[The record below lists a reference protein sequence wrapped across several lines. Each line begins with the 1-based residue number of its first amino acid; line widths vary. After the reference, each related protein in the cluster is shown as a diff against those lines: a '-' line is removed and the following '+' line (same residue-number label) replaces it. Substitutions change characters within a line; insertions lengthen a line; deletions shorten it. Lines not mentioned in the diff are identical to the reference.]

1 MSRRVARLAGAPIS
15 WGVCEVPGWGYQLEP
30 DRVLSEMAGLGLAA
44 TELGPDGYLPT
55 DPSRL
60 EAMLADHGLALVA
73 GFVPAVLHE
82 PGRLEDELDR
92 VAGQADLLAAAGAD
106 VLVLAAGT
114 GRDGYEAGADL
125 DAPSWASLVGGIGRV
140 IDLGS
145 ERGLAVA
152 LHPHQ
157 GTVIE
162 GPRQVE
168 RLLESSPVFLCLDTG
183 HLMVGGAD
191 PVELAA
197 ATRDRVA
204 HVHVKDVS
212 AELAEQVRTGWMGY
226 RDAVAKG
233 LYRPLGSGDVDI
245 AAIVSALE
253 ASDYDGWYVLEQDTV
268 LEGAP
273 DEGSGPVQDV
283 AESLEFFERLG
294 VRLGPSSVNGVTVS
308 EGGHAMRRRPGGKE
322 GE

>member
-1 MSRRVARLAGAPIS
+1 VSRRVARVAGAPIS

-30 DRVLSEMAGLGLAA
+30 DRVLSEMAGLGLPA

-55 DPSRL
+55 DESML
-60 EAMLADHGLALVA
+60 VATLADHGLALVA

-82 PGRLEDELDR
+82 PARLEDELDR
-92 VAGQADLLAAAGAD
+92 VTKQADLLAAAGAE

-114 GRDGYEAGADL
+114 GRDGYEGGTDID
-125 DAPSWASLVGGIGRV
+125 DASWASLVAGIGRV
-140 IDLGS
+140 SDLGS

-162 GPRQVE
+162 GSRQIQ
-168 RLLESSPVFLCLDTG
+168 RLLESSPVYLCVDTG

-191 PVELAA
+191 PVELTMAA
-197 ATRDRVA
+197 RDRVA
-204 HVHVKDVS
+204 HVHLKDVR
-212 AELAEQVRTGWMGY
+212 ADLAEQVRTGRMGY
-226 RDAVAKG
+226 RDAVADG
-233 LYRPLGSGDVDI
+233 MYRPLGSGDVDV

-273 DEGSGPVQDV
+273 EEGSGPVQDV
-283 AESLEFFERLG
+283 AVSLTFFERFGERFGSSSAAG
-294 VRLGPSSVNGVTVS
+294 VWVS
-308 EGGHAMRRRPGGKE
+308 ERGHAMGRHPGGKE